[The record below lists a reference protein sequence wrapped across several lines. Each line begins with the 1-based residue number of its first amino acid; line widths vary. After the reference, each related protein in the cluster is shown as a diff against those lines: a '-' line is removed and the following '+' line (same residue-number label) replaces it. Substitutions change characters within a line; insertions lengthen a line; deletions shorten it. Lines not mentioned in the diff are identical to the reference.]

1 MAQEKD
7 RQEPLVTKIVGGD
20 EKSRSKDFGGALG
33 IPGNETRKPTIVS
46 IGIKGINAAMAMIFE
61 SGKKLFGKWD
71 SVHIMDTTTGKE
83 YDKDENG
90 RDRHPERKMS
100 REVHAKA
107 LEVLS
112 NGKELLTRE
121 MSSFKKKLAVGVMI
135 SLATASLFAGGL
147 GDASKA
153 NLQTNYSTFNPR
165 FVNGAYDTM
174 IEINGLNQGMTDK
187 YLTDFIT
194 EVIKTEIAE
203 WEKENG
209 TKVSEKVKQDV
220 ISKYGPEIVDVTDIQ
235 SGYSATLGSKCMT
248 ITCSDGADFDK
259 LIRDLR
265 NDLDEEKVKA
275 LEVDNTL
282 PPPDIN
288 NLASYHGALN
298 ADGSATFTYDGPS
311 EYMAKNRA
319 STLFGDYIT
328 EMSRAGRI
336 PDSATQSELT
346 KAKSFGAIQ
355 TSVNPDGTCTAKI
368 NISKDAMAKMGY
380 GTQAQTRNHNSAD
393 KDIGGIRR

>member
-7 RQEPLVTKIVGGD
+7 RQEPIITKTVGAD
-20 EKSRSKDFGGALG
+20 EKSSINEFGGALG
-33 IPGNETRKPTIVS
+33 IPGNENRPGAIFTI
-46 IGIKGINAAMAMIFE
+46 GGGGFKAAMAMIFE
-61 SGKKLFGKWD
+61 YGKKLFGKWD
-71 SVHIMDTTTGKE
+71 SVHIMDGTTGKE
-83 YDKDENG
+83 SVKDENG
-90 RDRHPERKMS
+90 LDRSPVKKMS
-100 REVHAKA
+100 KEVHAKA
-107 LEVLS
+107 LEVLRK
-112 NGKELLTRE
+112 GQGLLTKGI
-121 MSSFKKKLAVGVMI
+121 SSFKKKLAVGVMI

-153 NLQTNYSTFNPR
+153 NLQSNYSTFNPR

-194 EVIKTEIAE
+194 EVINTEIAE

-220 ISKYGPEIVDVTDIQ
+220 ISKYGPEILDVTDIA
-235 SGYSATLGSKCMT
+235 SGNSSKVGKFMT
-248 ITCSDGADFDK
+248 VTCQEGEEFDK

-265 NDLDEEKVKA
+265 NDLDEGKAKVI
-275 LEVDNTL
+275 ERDGTL

-288 NLASYHGALN
+288 NLKSYHGTLN

-311 EYMAKNRA
+311 EYNAKNRA
-319 STLFGDYIT
+319 STLFGDFIT
-328 EMSRAGRI
+328 ELSHAGRI
-336 PDSATQSELT
+336 PDGATQSELT

-368 NISKDAMAKMGY
+368 HVSKDAMAKLGY
-380 GTQAQTRNHNSAD
+380 EAPAQKQTRNAASND
-393 KDIGGIRR
+393 FIRR

>member
-7 RQEPLVTKIVGGD
+7 RQTPIFTKVVGGD
-20 EKSRSKDFGGALG
+20 EKSPSNEFGGALG
-33 IPGNETRKPTIVS
+33 IPGNENRPGAIFTI
-46 IGIKGINAAMAMIFE
+46 GGGGFKAAMAMIFE
-61 SGKKLFGKWD
+61 YGKKLFGKWD
-71 SVHIMDTTTGKE
+71 SVHIMDGTTGKE
-83 YDKDENG
+83 SVKDENG
-90 RDRHPERKMS
+90 LDRSPVKKMS
-100 REVHAKA
+100 KEVHAKA
-107 LEVLS
+107 LEVLRK
-112 NGKELLTRE
+112 GQGLLTKGI
-121 MSSFKKKLAVGVMI
+121 SSFKKKLAVGVMI

-153 NLQTNYSTFNPR
+153 DLQTNYSTFNPR

-174 IEINGLNQGMTDK
+174 IEINGLNQGMTNQ

-220 ISKYGPEIVDVTDIQ
+220 ISKYGPEILDVTDIQ

-265 NDLDEEKVKA
+265 NDLDAEKAKVI
-275 LEVDNTL
+275 ERDGTL

-328 EMSRAGRI
+328 EMSHAGRI
-336 PDSATQSELT
+336 PDGATQSELT

-355 TSVNPDGTCTAKI
+355 TSVNPDGTCTATI
-368 NISKDAMAKMGY
+368 QVSKDAMAKMGY
-380 GTQAQTRNHNSAD
+380 GTQSQTLNHNSTV
-393 KDIGGIRR
+393 KDTRGGR

>member
-7 RQEPLVTKIVGGD
+7 RQAPIITKSVGDD
-20 EKSRSKDFGGALG
+20 EKSSIQKFGGALG
-33 IPGNETRKPTIVS
+33 FPGNETRKPTIIS

-90 RDRHPERKMS
+90 LDRRPERKMS

-107 LEVLS
+107 LAVLEK
-112 NGKELLTRE
+112 GKELLTRGV
-121 MSSFKKKLAVGVMI
+121 SNFKKKLAVGVMI

-153 NLQTNYSTFNPR
+153 NLQSNYSTFNPR
-165 FVNGAYDTM
+165 FVNEAYDTM

-194 EVIKTEIAE
+194 EVIRTEIGK
-203 WEKENG
+203 WEDENG
-209 TKVSEKVKQDV
+209 TKVPEKVKQDV
-220 ISKYGPEIVDVTDIQ
+220 ISKYGPEILDVTDIA
-235 SGYSATLGSKCMT
+235 SGNSSKVGKFMT
-248 ITCSDGADFDK
+248 VTCQEGEEFDK
-259 LIRDLR
+259 LILDLR
-265 NDLDEEKVKA
+265 NDLNEKKVKA

-288 NLASYHGALN
+288 NLESYHGALN

-319 STLFGDYIT
+319 STLFGDFVT
-328 EMSRAGRI
+328 ELSHAGRI
-336 PDSATQSELT
+336 PDGATQSELT

-368 NISKDAMAKMGY
+368 HVSKDAMAKMGY
-380 GTQAQTRNHNSAD
+380 GVQEQSRNHNSAV
-393 KDIGGIRR
+393 KDTIRR

>member
-7 RQEPLVTKIVGGD
+7 RQEPIITKVVGGN

-90 RDRHPERKMS
+90 LDRRPERKMS

-107 LEVLS
+107 LAVLS
-112 NGKELLTRE
+112 KGKELLTRE
-121 MSSFKKKLAVGVMI
+121 MSSFKKKLAVGVML

-153 NLQTNYSTFNPR
+153 DLQSNYSTFNPR

-194 EVIKTEIAE
+194 EVIRTEIGK
-203 WEKENG
+203 WEEENG

-220 ISKYGPEIVDVTDIQ
+220 ISKYGPEILDVTDVQ
-235 SGYSATLGSKCMT
+235 SGYSSKLGSKCMT
-248 ITCSDGADFDK
+248 ITCSDGADFEK

-265 NDLDEEKVKA
+265 NDLD
-275 LEVDNTL
+275 
-282 PPPDIN
+282 
-288 NLASYHGALN
+288 
-298 ADGSATFTYDGPS
+298 
-311 EYMAKNRA
+311 
-319 STLFGDYIT
+319 
-328 EMSRAGRI
+328 AG
-336 PDSATQSELT
+336 
-346 KAKSFGAIQ
+346 KAKVIEQEKSTISVSLQIKGGKVTADSTY
-355 TSVNPDGTCTAKI
+355 TSPDGKV
-368 NISKDAMAKMGY
+368 NKFS
-380 GTQAQTRNHNSAD
+380 D
-393 KDIGGIRR
+393 KDIDKINDANKKGIEEARRTAVDIAKAAISKTQPKEKGFGPSL

>member
-7 RQEPLVTKIVGGD
+7 RQAPIITKSVGDD
-20 EKSRSKDFGGALG
+20 EKSSIQKFGGALG
-33 IPGNETRKPTIVS
+33 FPGNETRKPTIIS
-46 IGIKGINAAMAMIFE
+46 IGIKGINAAMAMILE
-61 SGKKLFGKWD
+61 SGSKLFGNWD
-71 SVHIMDTTTGKE
+71 SVHIMNATTGTE
-83 YDKDENG
+83 VDKDENG
-90 RDRHPERKMS
+90 LDKSPERKMS

-107 LEVLS
+107 LAVLEK
-112 NGKELLTRE
+112 GKELLTRGV
-121 MSSFKKKLAVGVMI
+121 SSFKKKLAVGVMI

-194 EVIKTEIAE
+194 EVIRTEIGK
-203 WEKENG
+203 WEEENG

-220 ISKYGPEIVDVTDIQ
+220 ISKYGPEILDVTDVQ
-235 SGYSATLGSKCMT
+235 SGYSSKLGSKCMT
-248 ITCSDGADFDK
+248 ITCSDGADFEK

-265 NDLDEEKVKA
+265 NDLDARKAKVI
-275 LEVDNTL
+275 ERDGTL

-328 EMSRAGRI
+328 EMSHAGRI
-336 PDSATQSELT
+336 PDGATQSELT

-355 TSVNPDGTCTAKI
+355 TSVNPDGTYTAKI
-368 NISKDAMAKMGY
+368 QVSKDAMAKMGY
-380 GTQAQTRNHNSAD
+380 GAQEQSHNHNSAV
-393 KDIGGIRR
+393 KDTIRR

>member
-7 RQEPLVTKIVGGD
+7 RQTPIFTKVVGGD
-20 EKSRSKDFGGALG
+20 EKSPSNEFGGALG
-33 IPGNETRKPTIVS
+33 IPGNENRPGAIFTI
-46 IGIKGINAAMAMIFE
+46 GGGGFKAAMAMIFE
-61 SGKKLFGKWD
+61 YGKKLFGKWD
-71 SVHIMDTTTGKE
+71 SVHIMDGTTGKE
-83 YDKDENG
+83 SVKDENG
-90 RDRHPERKMS
+90 LDRSPVKKMS
-100 REVHAKA
+100 KEVHAKA
-107 LEVLS
+107 LEVLRK
-112 NGKELLTRE
+112 GKDLLTRE

-153 NLQTNYSTFNPR
+153 NLQSNYSTFNPR

-209 TKVSEKVKQDV
+209 TKVSEKVEQDV
-220 ISKYGPEIVDVTDIQ
+220 ISKYGPEILDVTDIA
-235 SGYSATLGSKCMT
+235 SGNSSKVGKFMT
-248 ITCSDGADFDK
+248 VTCQEGDEFDK
-259 LIRDLR
+259 VISNMR
-265 NDLDEEKVKA
+265 NDLNEKKVKA

-319 STLFGDYIT
+319 STLFGDFVT
-328 EMSRAGRI
+328 ELSHAGRI
-336 PDSATQSELT
+336 PDGATQSELT

-355 TSVNPDGTCTAKI
+355 TSVNPDGTCTATI
-368 NISKDAMAKMGY
+368 QVSKDAMAKMGY
-380 GTQAQTRNHNSAD
+380 GTQTQTLNHNSTV
-393 KDIGGIRR
+393 KDTRGGR

>member
-1 MAQEKD
+1 
-7 RQEPLVTKIVGGD
+7 
-20 EKSRSKDFGGALG
+20 
-33 IPGNETRKPTIVS
+33 
-46 IGIKGINAAMAMIFE
+46 
-61 SGKKLFGKWD
+61 
-71 SVHIMDTTTGKE
+71 
-83 YDKDENG
+83 
-90 RDRHPERKMS
+90 
-100 REVHAKA
+100 
-107 LEVLS
+107 
-112 NGKELLTRE
+112 
-121 MSSFKKKLAVGVMI
+121 
-135 SLATASLFAGGL
+135 
-147 GDASKA
+147 
-153 NLQTNYSTFNPR
+153 
-165 FVNGAYDTM
+165 M

-209 TKVSEKVKQDV
+209 TKVSEKAKQDV
-220 ISKYGPEIVDVTDIQ
+220 ISKYGPEILDVTDIQ

-265 NDLDEEKVKA
+265 NDLDAEKAKVI
-275 LEVDNTL
+275 ERDGTL

-319 STLFGDYIT
+319 ATFFGELIA
-328 EMSRAGRI
+328 EWSRNGRI
-336 PDSATQSELT
+336 PDGATQSELT

-368 NISKDAMAKMGY
+368 HVSKDAMAKMGY
-380 GTQAQTRNHNSAD
+380 VTQEQSHNHNSAV
-393 KDIGGIRR
+393 KDTIRR

>member
-7 RQEPLVTKIVGGD
+7 RQEPIITKTVGAA
-20 EKSRSKDFGGALG
+20 EKSSINEFGGALG
-33 IPGNETRKPTIVS
+33 IPGNENRPGAIFTI
-46 IGIKGINAAMAMIFE
+46 GGGGFKAAMAMIFE
-61 SGKKLFGKWD
+61 YGKKLFGKWD
-71 SVHIMDTTTGKE
+71 SVHIMDGTTGKE
-83 YDKDENG
+83 SVKDENG
-90 RDRHPERKMS
+90 LDRSPVKKMS
-100 REVHAKA
+100 KEVHAKA
-107 LEVLS
+107 LEVLRK
-112 NGKELLTRE
+112 GQGLLTKE
-121 MSSFKKKLAVGVMI
+121 ISSFKKKLAVGVMI

-153 NLQTNYSTFNPR
+153 NLQSNYSTFNPR

-194 EVIKTEIAE
+194 EVINTEIAE

-209 TKVSEKVKQDV
+209 TKVSEKVKQDA
-220 ISKYGPEIVDVTDIQ
+220 ISEYGPKILDVTDIQ

-265 NDLDEEKVKA
+265 NDLDKGKAKVI
-275 LEVDNTL
+275 ERDGTL

-288 NLASYHGALN
+288 NLASYNGVLN

-311 EYMAKNRA
+311 ESIAKNRA
-319 STLFGDYIT
+319 ATFFGELIA
-328 EMSRAGRI
+328 EWSRKGRI
-336 PDSATQSELT
+336 SDGATQSELT
-346 KAKSFGAIQ
+346 KAKSIGAIQ

-368 NISKDAMAKMGY
+368 HVSKDAMAKLGY
-380 GTQAQTRNHNSAD
+380 PAQEQSHNHNSAV
-393 KDIGGIRR
+393 KDTIRR